1 MTDQT
6 RDFPLGDILSV
17 TTGRLL
23 SRDGMDGIYRILAYL
38 TGDEIY
44 THQIPA
50 AIDATHLGVL
60 SQHPQ
65 LVGVTPVTNA
75 DLDDVGTWLTVQEQ
89 RFGASLPLSPVE
101 GWGVHDPIRELV
113 DRFGP
118 GSVIP
123 VVLQSDSH
131 APEAQ
136 PGGAG

>member
-23 SRDGMDGIYRILAYL
+23 SRDGMDGVYQILSYL
-38 TGDEIY
+38 TADDIY

-75 DLDDVGTWLTVQEQ
+75 DLENIYGWLAVQEQ

-101 GWGVHDPIRELV
+101 SWGVHDPIRELV